1 LKLPIYLDNHATTRV
16 DPRVVETMLPFLGE
30 DYGNAASVQ
39 HVFGWRAEAAVE
51 IAREEVAAAIGA
63 PDPRD
68 IVFTSGATESDNLAI
83 QGVTPDGGHVVTVA
97 TEHPAVLDTCEALAK
112 RGVAVSVLPV
122 DSRGIVDPEQVA
134 RAITERTALV
144 SIMAANNEIGV
155 LQPLAEIGRVC
166 RERGVPFHT
175 DAAQAVGKIPL
186 DVAAMGIDLLSI
198 SAHKLYGP
206 KGVGALFARRRRS
219 DGRRLQL
226 AAQLHGGGHER
237 GLRSGTLPVPLVVG
251 LGKAVSLCMAEMDA
265 EARRLLGLRSRML
278 ERLSESLGGVALNG
292 HREKRLAGNLNLS
305 FEGIEADALISDLKE
320 VAVSTGSACTSAKPE
335 TSHVL
340 RALGCDPERTRASIR
355 IGLGR
360 FTSDEE
366 VEVATDAL
374 IARVTAQRERRG
386 KA

>member
-30 DYGNAASVQ
+30 DYGNAASLQ

-51 IAREEVAAAIGA
+51 IAREEVAASIGA

-83 QGVTPDGGHVVTVA
+83 QGATSAGGHIITAA
-97 TEHPAVLDTCEALAK
+97 TEHPAVLDTCEALA
-112 RGVAVSVLPV
+112 RGGVAASVLPV
-122 DSRGIVDPEQVA
+122 DSQGIVDPEGVA

-166 RERGVPFHT
+166 RERGVLFHT
-175 DAAQAVGKIPL
+175 DAAQAVGKISL
-186 DVAAMGIDLLSI
+186 DVEVMGIDLLSI

-206 KGVGALFARRRRS
+206 KGIGALFVRRRRS

-226 AAQLHGGGHER
+226 LPQLHGGGHER

-251 LGKAVSLCMAEMDA
+251 FGKAVALCAAEMDA
-265 EARRLLGLRSRML
+265 EAKRLLGLRCRML
-278 ERLSESLGGVALNG
+278 ERLSESLGGVTLNG
-292 HREKRLAGNLNLS
+292 HPERRLPGNLNVS
-305 FEGIEADALISDLKE
+305 FQGIEADALISDLTE

-340 RALGCDPERTRASIR
+340 RALGCDPARTRSSIR

-360 FTSDEE
+360 FTSAEE
-366 VEVATDAL
+366 IEFASDAL
-374 IARVTAQRERRG
+374 IAQVAAQRARRG
-386 KA
+386 ET

>member
-1 LKLPIYLDNHATTRV
+1 MKLPIYLDNHATTRV

-30 DYGNAASVQ
+30 DYGNAASLQ

-51 IAREEVAAAIGA
+51 IAREEVAASIGA

-83 QGVTPDGGHVVTVA
+83 QGATSAGGHVVTAA
-97 TEHPAVLDTCEALAK
+97 TEHPAVLDTCEALA
-112 RGVAVSVLPV
+112 RGGVAVSVLPV
-122 DSRGIVDPEQVA
+122 DSHGIVDPEGVA

-166 RERGVPFHT
+166 RERGVLFHT
-175 DAAQAVGKIPL
+175 DAAQAVGKISL
-186 DVAAMGIDLLSI
+186 DVEAMGIDLLSI

-206 KGVGALFARRRRS
+206 KGIGALFVRRRRS

-226 AAQLHGGGHER
+226 LPQLHGGGHER

-251 LGKAVSLCMAEMDA
+251 FGKAVALCVAEMDA
-265 EARRLLGLRSRML
+265 EARRLLGLRRRML
-278 ERLSESLGGVALNG
+278 ERLSESLGGVFLNG
-292 HREKRLAGNLNLS
+292 DPERRLPGNLNLS
-305 FEGIEADALISDLKE
+305 FQGIEADALISDLTE

-340 RALGCDPERTRASIR
+340 RALGWDPARTRSSIR

-366 VEVATDAL
+366 IEFATDAL
-374 IARVTAQRERRG
+374 IKEVAAQRARRG
-386 KA
+386 EG